1 METSRPTRGR
11 FALAT
16 LRATL
21 AYFLAYSGIFIAWG
35 VIAVD
40 RAIRLGPMERFRL
53 GDVEVPKLMGGH
65 ASNLVV
71 AIFCGVAIA
80 TIAVGL
86 AIRYAHSRTFLAKAR
101 SKGVTDLNGDGKV
114 DVYTDRF
121 LDDL

>member
-1 METSRPTRGR
+1 MQASHPSRGN

-21 AYFLAYSGIFIAWG
+21 GWFLAYSGIFIVWG

-53 GDVEVPKLMGGH
+53 GEVEVPKLMGGH
-65 ASNLVV
+65 ASNLSV
-71 AIFCGVAIA
+71 AIFCVVAIA
-80 TIAVGL
+80 TIAASL
-86 AIRYAHSRTFLAKAR
+86 AIRYFHYRSFLAKAR

-114 DVYTDRF
+114 DVYTDNF

>member
-1 METSRPTRGR
+1 MQSNDRFRST

-21 AYFLAYSGIFIAWG
+21 RWFLAYAGIFIVWG

-40 RAIRLGPMERFRL
+40 RVIRLGPMERFRL
-53 GDVEVPKLMGGH
+53 GDVEAPKLMGGH
-65 ASNLVV
+65 ASNLAV
-71 AIFCGVAIA
+71 AIFCGVAIV

-86 AIRYAHSRTFLAKAR
+86 AIRYFHSRAFLARAR